1 MQHIKVKICH
11 PFQDLTN
18 GATEILASGKSID
31 EVLDDIAT
39 KYPRFRSKL
48 YNETTGK
55 LCGFVHILLNGED
68 MRFFQAEATPLQ
80 PGDEVSIV
88 PAYIG

>member
-1 MQHIKVKICH
+1 MQQIKVKICH

-18 GATEILASGKSID
+18 GEMEIMAAGTVIA
-31 EVLDDIAT
+31 EVLEDVN
-39 KYPRFRSKL
+39 KKHPRFRTKL
-48 YNETTGK
+48 YNDTGK

-68 MRFFQAEATPLQ
+68 MRFFQAEATPLHA
-80 PGDEVSIV
+80 GDEIAIV